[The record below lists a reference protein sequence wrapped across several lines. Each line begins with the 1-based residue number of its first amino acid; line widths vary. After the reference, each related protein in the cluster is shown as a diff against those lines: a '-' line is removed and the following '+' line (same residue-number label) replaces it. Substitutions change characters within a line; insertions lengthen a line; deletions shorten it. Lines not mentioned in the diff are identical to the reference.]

1 MQELRIKSSRKKIT
15 SSMSSQIQPPQ
26 RQMSKKSTEY
36 AFKYIGPNSLTE
48 ALGSIGMSK
57 YEHLFITQDID
68 LHVFLTLNDQ
78 DLKEIGVKLF
88 GPRRKMTTCIS
99 R

>member
-1 MQELRIKSSRKKIT
+1 MQELRIKSSRKKLPNAQPNL
-15 SSMSSQIQPPQ
+15 SQRPMLKPP
-26 RQMSKKSTEY
+26 SECP
-36 AFKYIGPNSLTE
+36 FKFDGPLTLSD
-48 ALGSIGMSK
+48 ALNSIGMIK
-57 YEHLFITQDID
+57 YEHLFTQQDID

-88 GPRRKMTTCIS
+88 GPRRKMTTCIA